1 MILPHSL
8 KNNASR
14 VIDQSAQAESS
25 HEQWKVT
32 GCKHSGSV
40 GGENSSRIPWLPFF
54 FPDKDSICH
63 WAICSRQVR
72 ISMISNQVCLHLD
85 VTSISARKSWRQGY
99 ILSHSRPHPAKWHLL
114 CSLKGC
120 HLSALILLKPFFG
133 WALLKKVGEFCCIWF
148 RAGCMC
154 LKHYLCAGCGLWA
167 FQQIWGQ
174 SQRGACCLHWGC
186 RQGAGHNNQTKL
198 NSVSVLHICTTK
210 RQEKIYRHFWTG
222 RLNYVHTSLILSHKT
237 KTTPTH
243 NLLIFYKNKKK
254 TLLYLFV
261 KCFPHGEHTHTQ
273 TPLTFFN
280 G

>member
-14 VIDQSAQAESS
+14 VIDQSVQAESS
-25 HEQWKVT
+25 HKQWKVT

-85 VTSISARKSWRQGY
+85 VTSISVRKSWRQGY

-120 HLSALILLKPFFG
+120 HLSAQILLKPFFG
-133 WALLKKVGEFCCIWF
+133 WALLKRKVNFAVFDSELAVCVICVQDVAFEHFSRSEARVSMEHAACI
-148 RAGCMC
+148 G
-154 LKHYLCAGCGLWA
+154 
-167 FQQIWGQ
+167 
-174 SQRGACCLHWGC
+174 GA
-186 RQGAGHNNQTKL
+186 AGHNNQTRL

-243 NLLIFYKNKKK
+243 NLLIF
-254 TLLYLFV
+254 L
-261 KCFPHGEHTHTQ
+261 
-273 TPLTFFN
+273 
-280 G
+280 